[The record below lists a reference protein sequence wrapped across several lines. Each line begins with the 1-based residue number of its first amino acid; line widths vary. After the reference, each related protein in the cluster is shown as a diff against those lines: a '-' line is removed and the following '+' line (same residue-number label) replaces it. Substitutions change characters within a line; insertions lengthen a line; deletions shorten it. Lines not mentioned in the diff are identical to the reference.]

1 MRFMLPI
8 FSKYLIFVD
17 KKKQIIHQ
25 TKEKGIFRNLTH
37 EIFPSKI
44 FQISRHHHL
53 VAAYSAGRIKILS
66 RRMPPVDLHGF
77 CWYRCN
83 IHDTQ

>member
-8 FSKYLIFVD
+8 FSKYPIFVD
-17 KKKQIIHQ
+17 KKKQIIPQ

-44 FQISRHHHL
+44 PQISRYHHPGTT
-53 VAAYSAGRIKILS
+53 YPAGRIKILS